1 MENKVLPSGQAA
13 KIVGK
18 LNFANQLAHGRF
30 GRAFL
35 RPLIRCIHALLQ
47 DNTVSE
53 WTLRVIQWWIDVLR
67 QEAVE
72 WQCMIIKTPS
82 FQARPGGLSLFRPLC
97 IRNVVV
103 SWTDAASTTR
113 LISAVFFDGKKF
125 EYTRMEAPAQNL
137 DNLVQRND
145 GMIGVLELLAVL
157 LVLETWK
164 ETLQYARWQAYIDND
179 GVLYSIINASSRAS
193 DVNLLVGKLWK
204 SLHTLST
211 DLTAFRVESKASIG
225 DAPSRLS
232 DEEEPHDLKYL
243 GATFVKPRLPPF
255 LFSVWAAPTHHA
267 CDS

>member
-1 MENKVLPSGQAA
+1 MENKVLPPGQAA

-35 RPLIRCIHALLQ
+35 RPLIRCIHAPLQ
-47 DNTVSE
+47 DNMVSE

-72 WQCMIIKTPS
+72 WQCMRIQPS
-82 FQARPGGLSLFRPLC
+82 YQAQLGGASLLRPICDRK
-97 IRNVVV
+97 VVV

-113 LISAVFFDGKKF
+113 LLSAVFFDGGKF
-125 EYTRMEAPAQNL
+125 EYTRMEAPAQVL
-137 DNLVQRND
+137 DDLVQRND

-164 ETLQYARWQAYIDND
+164 EALQYARWQAYIDND

-211 DLTAFRVESKASIG
+211 DLTAFRIESKANIG

-232 DEEEPHDLKYL
+232 DEEELHDLKYL

-267 CDS
+267 CDL